1 MKKWIFDADKSGRQN
16 FKSGLITALLCALAF
31 FVVTMPFRGM
41 FSILNVTEI
50 RPVNA
55 FPPVFGIAFGF
66 WGAIGCCIGNFAA
79 DIISGEDVMLSVWGF
94 FLQFLYGY
102 LPYLL
107 WRCINPCEGNE
118 RLRIDRFDKL
128 LKYILVV
135 LADSVVMTLSLAI
148 VFQFIG
154 ISDIISPLTL
164 FLLLNNFDFCIII
177 GIPLMIIVYR
187 TRRYIQC
194 VREGKDKESIFHIP
208 LNERM
213 LLGIVVIGIITG
225 CLVGAIVFEA
235 ANHTGHSMIEVWNR
249 VYVVVGV
256 EVNVFFILSFIVLH
270 FIEKNI
276 TLPIESLAEISE
288 KYSSQSSGFD
298 NEMMIKECEKFC
310 DNKTE
315 AGHLARS
322 YVQMVKNLDAYI
334 EDIKNMTA
342 EKERIG
348 AELAVARKIQS
359 EMLPHDFDI
368 CSARDDFRIYA
379 DMKPAKEVGGDFY
392 DFYMLDDHTAVFL
405 IADVSDKGIPA
416 AMFMMKSKTIIRD
429 LAERGLEPDEIFTKA
444 NEKLCENNDAGMFV
458 TAWLG
463 ILDLKTGLM
472 KFANAGHNPPLVRH
486 RNGRFE
492 YMKERSGIVL
502 ACMEGIKYRKNEM
515 QLEAGAQLYLYT
527 DGVTEAADND
537 GQLYGEERLLEL
549 LNSVEKSDPENICEY
564 VKNDVD
570 KFVGSAPQCDDI
582 TMLAVNLN
590 CISGDYNISVIPN
603 ESSRNAVNSFVE
615 NLIDRLDITTKT
627 AYSINI
633 VFDEIY
639 TNILN
644 YSKAR
649 LAEISCK
656 SESGKLYITFE
667 DDGVPYNP
675 SETAEPDITLSAEER
690 EIGGLGIFMVKKMT
704 ESMEYAYKDNKNIL
718 RLVIALE

>member
-1 MKKWIFDADKSGRQN
+1 MKKLIFDADKSGRRSL
-16 FKSGLITALLCALAF
+16 KRGLIITLLCGIAF
-31 FVVTMPFRGM
+31 FAVSMPFRRM
-41 FSILNVTEI
+41 FSVLSVTEI

-66 WGAIGCCIGNFAA
+66 WGAIGCSIGNFAA
-79 DIISGEDVMLSVWGF
+79 DIVSGEDVTLSVCGF
-94 FLQFLYGY
+94 FPQFLYGY
-102 LPYLL
+102 LPYLM
-107 WRCINPCEGNE
+107 WKRIGRGDNNE
-118 RLRIDRFDKL
+118 RLRIDSFDML
-128 LKYILVV
+128 LKYIFVV
-135 LADSVVMTLSLAI
+135 LANSVFVTLGLAVLFLI
-148 VFQFIG
+148 FG

-164 FLLLNNFDFCIII
+164 FLFLNNFDFCIII
-177 GIPLMIIVYR
+177 GIPLLLVIYR
-187 TRRYIQC
+187 MRQYIQC
-194 VREGKDKESIFHIP
+194 VRTGKDKKSVFRIS

-213 LLGIVVIGIITG
+213 LWGIVAVGLITAY
-225 CLVGAIVFEA
+225 LFGAIVFEIA
-235 ANHTGHSMIEVWNR
+235 DNAEHTMLEVWNR

-256 EVNVFFILSFIVLH
+256 EVNVFFLISFLVLH

-288 KYSSQSSGFD
+288 KYSSQSGGFD

-334 EDIKNMTA
+334 EDIKKMTA
-342 EKERIG
+342 ERERIG

-368 CSARDDFRIYA
+368 FSARDDFQIYA
-379 DMKPAKEVGGDFY
+379 DMKPAKAVGGDFY

-416 AMFMMKSKTIIRD
+416 AMFMMKSKTIIKD
-429 LAERGLEPDEIFTKA
+429 LAENGLEPDEIFTRA

-486 RNGRFE
+486 RNGGFE

-502 ACMEGIKYRKNEM
+502 ACMEGIKYRKNEI
-515 QLEAGAQLYLYT
+515 QLEAGAKLYLYT

-549 LNSVEKSDPENICEY
+549 LNSLEKSDPENICKC
-564 VKNDVD
+564 VKGDVD
-570 KFVGSAPQCDDI
+570 KFVGSARQCDDI

-590 CISGDYNISVIPN
+590 CISGDYNISVVPD
-603 ESSRNAVNSFVE
+603 EASRNAVNRFVE
-615 NLIDRLDITTKT
+615 NLIDRLDINPKT

-639 TNILN
+639 TNILS
-644 YSKAR
+644 YSTAA

-656 SESGKLYITFE
+656 AESGKLYITFA
-667 DDGVPYNP
+667 DDGIPYNP
-675 SETAEPDITLSAEER
+675 SEAAEPDITLSAEER

-704 ESMEYAYKDNKNIL
+704 ESMEYDYRDNKNIL
-718 RLVIALE
+718 KLVMSAE

>member
-1 MKKWIFDADKSGRQN
+1 MNKLIFDADKSGRRSL
-16 FKSGLITALLCALAF
+16 KSGLIIALLCGIAF
-31 FVVTMPFRGM
+31 FAVSMPFRRM

-50 RPVNA
+50 RPVSA

-66 WGAIGCCIGNFAA
+66 WGAIGCTIANFAA
-79 DIISGEDVMLSVWGF
+79 DIISGENIILCICGF

-102 LPYLL
+102 LPYLM
-107 WRCINPCEGNE
+107 WKYISRGDDNE
-118 RLRIDRFDKL
+118 RLRIGSFDML
-128 LKYILVV
+128 LKYIFVV
-135 LADSVVMTLSLAI
+135 LADSVFMMFSLAVLFRI
-148 VFQFIG
+148 FG
-154 ISDIISPLTL
+154 ISNIISPLTL
-164 FLLLNNFDFCIII
+164 FLFLNNFDFCIII
-177 GIPLMIIVYR
+177 GIPLLLVIYR
-187 TRRYIQC
+187 TRQYIQC
-194 VREGKDKESIFHIP
+194 IRSGKDRKNVLHIS

-213 LLGIVVIGIITG
+213 LLGIVTIGIIVG
-225 CLVGAIVFEA
+225 CLLGTIVFEFVDHA
-235 ANHTGHSMIEVWNR
+235 GHTMLEVWNR

-256 EVNVFFILSFIVLH
+256 AVNVFFLISFIILR

-276 TLPIESLAEISE
+276 TLPIERLAEISE

-315 AGHLARS
+315 VGYLARS
-322 YVQMVKNLDAYI
+322 YVQMVKNIDAYI

-348 AELAVARKIQS
+348 AELTVARKIQS

-368 CSARDDFRIYA
+368 FSPRDDFRIYA
-379 DMKPAKEVGGDFY
+379 DMSPAKEVGGDFY
-392 DFYMLDDHTAVFL
+392 DFYMLNNHTAVFL

-416 AMFMMKSKTIIRD
+416 AMFMMKSKTIIKD
-429 LAERGLEPDEIFTKA
+429 LAESGLEPDEIFTKA

-472 KFANAGHNPPLVRH
+472 KFANAGHNPPLVCQ

-502 ACMEGIKYRKNEM
+502 ACMEGIKYRKNEI
-515 QLEAGAQLYLYT
+515 QLEVGAQLYLYT
-527 DGVTEAADND
+527 DGVTEAADSD

-549 LNSVEKSDPENICEY
+549 LNSVEKSEPKDICKY
-564 VKNDVD
+564 VKGDVD

-590 CISGDYNISVIPN
+590 CISGDYSISVAVN
-603 ESSRNAVNSFVE
+603 EASRNAINSFVE
-615 NLIDRLDITTKT
+615 NLIDRLAVNPK
-627 AYSINI
+627 AVYRINI

-644 YSKAR
+644 YSSAK
-649 LAEISCK
+649 LAEISYRI
-656 SESGKLYITFE
+656 ENGKLYITFE
-667 DDGVPYNP
+667 DDGIPYNP
-675 SETAEPDITLSAEER
+675 LETSEPDITLSAEER

-704 ESMEYAYKDNKNIL
+704 ESIEYNYNDNKNIL
-718 RLVIALE
+718 SLVMAIE